1 MLKFDWYAE
10 NPIDFEHKNYVLLS
24 YLQEIDNSYSQKKL
38 SPYLLH
44 TENLVFEMK
53 KFLIVERDFRCN
65 FPQKI
70 IGFTFKEGIKR
81 EEFEIDSQLK
91 EIIEIVDYSIPLL
104 DTKIKMG
111 YFLLKKYPQ
120 ILF

>member
-1 MLKFDWYAE
+1 MLKFDWYTE
-10 NPIDFEHKNYVLLS
+10 DPIDFEHKNYVLLS
-24 YLQEIDNSYSQKKL
+24 YLQEIDGSFSQKKL
-38 SPYLLH
+38 SPYLLY
-44 TENLVFEMK
+44 TETLVFEMK
-53 KFLIVERDFRCN
+53 KFLIVERDFRQN

-81 EEFEIDSQLK
+81 EEFEMEPTLK

-104 DTKIKMG
+104 EGKVKMG
-111 YFLLKKYPQ
+111 YLLLRKYPQ

>member
-1 MLKFDWYAE
+1 
-10 NPIDFEHKNYVLLS
+10 
-24 YLQEIDNSYSQKKL
+24 
-38 SPYLLH
+38 
-44 TENLVFEMK
+44 MK
-53 KFLIVERDFRCN
+53 KFLIVERDFRQN

-81 EEFEIDSQLK
+81 EEFEMEPTLK

-104 DTKIKMG
+104 EGKVKMG
-111 YFLLKKYPQ
+111 YLLLRKYPQ

>member
-1 MLKFDWYAE
+1 MLKFDWYTE
-10 NPIDFEHKNYVLLS
+10 DPIDFEHKNYVLLS
-24 YLQEIDNSYSQKKL
+24 YLQEIDGSYSQKKL

-44 TENLVFEMK
+44 TENLVFEMR
-53 KFLIVERDFRCN
+53 KFLIVERDFRQN

-70 IGFTFKEGIKR
+70 ISFTFREGIKK
-81 EEFEIDSQLK
+81 EEFEIEPILK

-104 DTKIKMG
+104 EGKIKMG
-111 YFLLKKYPQ
+111 YHLLKKYPQ